1 MIIDSDTWVGIT
13 SNANNK
19 PILVKLVMIEIV
31 SVYMT
36 IMASIVI
43 LIAVAGVNKKCNHS

>member
-1 MIIDSDTWVGIT
+1 MWVDIT

-31 SVYMT
+31 SVYMKL
-36 IMASIVI
+36 AI